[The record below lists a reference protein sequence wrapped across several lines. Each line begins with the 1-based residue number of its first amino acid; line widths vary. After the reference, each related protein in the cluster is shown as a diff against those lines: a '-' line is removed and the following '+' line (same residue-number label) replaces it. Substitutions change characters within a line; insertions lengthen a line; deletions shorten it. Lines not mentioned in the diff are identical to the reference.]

1 VVKNSIMNFIHLNIH
16 SHYSK
21 GWGIGTIEQLCLAAK
36 NMGMKKLALTDT
48 NGLYGMVFFVETAK
62 EMGIEPIIGSE
73 IISNGQRAVLLV
85 KNRRGYANL
94 SQIISARH
102 CHQDFELFP
111 ILREKREGLIVF
123 SDDLNLLKALKRDG
137 TEDLF
142 VEMSPGFQ
150 MARCYAFSRKTKIP
164 PVATNRVSLVTKD
177 QFRLHLI
184 LRAISLNSK
193 LSRLGPDDTCREHNF
208 LNSPNTM
215 IDQFPHAPMAVENT
229 IRIAES
235 SLSDWDFDRII
246 FPCFESMA
254 DQDAFDQLY
263 RATMEGC
270 RRRYGK
276 ITRAVKK
283 RVEHEMRI
291 IREKNFAHYFLV
303 VADITKKARRSCGR
317 GSAAASIVSY
327 ALGITHVDPIRHNLF
342 FERFLNQ
349 ARMDPPDIDVDFAWD
364 ERDRVIDYVFAKY
377 GNRRAAM
384 VANHNTFGARSAIRE
399 VAKVF
404 GLTDSEIGRV
414 TDKIGFRWR
423 LGKIGS
429 ELSVHPRMKEIE
441 FKKPWVEILK
451 TAVQLENHF
460 NHLSTHCGGLVV
472 VPDEIRRYCPVEIS
486 ASGPQVLQWEKDSVE
501 ESGLVKIDI
510 LGNRSLAVI
519 RDALDLVEN
528 NYGRRIDYTDLN
540 PIDDP
545 RTIRIFYKGDTF
557 GVFYFESPA
566 TRQVLTRVGN
576 VFTLEA
582 YLHTDH
588 FHLNVVVT
596 SIIRPASN
604 RSIETWIARL
614 KGESWD
620 PPHPLLRPVLEE
632 TLGVMVFQE
641 QLSRAAI
648 HLAGFD
654 PAEGEMLRKVV
665 SKKHKE
671 KKLRDFYARF
681 VKGAQDR
688 GVDRKV
694 IEEVWLMMMGFDGYS
709 FCKPHSASY
718 TLVAYKSAYLRAH
731 YPAEFMASVISNGGG
746 YYSTFGYLSEA
757 RRMGLTIL
765 PPDINHSEIKYTGKD
780 KEVRVGLMQL
790 KGLSSGAKETVM
802 YEQSKKGPFM
812 SFDNFLA
819 RTGSRIHLQD
829 VRILIKAGCFDGI
842 AGGHISRPGLM
853 WQALGFFDQKE
864 KTPSLFSTLHKI
876 PPAPPLTKG
885 GAGSSQGGT
894 EKADIPRR
902 REPMTASLKGATSE
916 SPPFLKGDLGGFPG
930 SHLPYTK
937 DLMLKHE
944 SEIFGFLLSVH
955 PLDLCRHALIG
966 LDYVRAKDLYRFMGK
981 QVTTIGWYITGKTV
995 RTKKDDTMKFVS
1007 FEDQTGIYET
1017 VFFPEVYNRYCHMLN
1032 ASRPYILK
1040 GKMEENSGAI
1050 TMNVKWIGFLDRYNQ
1065 KTSHRNRA
1073 GR

>member
-1 VVKNSIMNFIHLNIH
+1 
-16 SHYSK
+16 
-21 GWGIGTIEQLCLAAK
+21 
-36 NMGMKKLALTDT
+36 
-48 NGLYGMVFFVETAK
+48 
-62 EMGIEPIIGSE
+62 
-73 IISNGQRAVLLV
+73 
-85 KNRRGYANL
+85 
-94 SQIISARH
+94 
-102 CHQDFELFP
+102 
-111 ILREKREGLIVF
+111 
-123 SDDLNLLKALKRDG
+123 
-137 TEDLF
+137 
-142 VEMSPGFQ
+142 MSPGFQ
-150 MARCYAFSRKTKIP
+150 MARCYAFSRKTGIP
-164 PVATNRVSLVTKD
+164 PVATNRVHLVAKD

-193 LSRLGPDDTCREHNF
+193 LSRLGPEDTCHEHNF

-270 RRRYGK
+270 GRRYGK
-276 ITRAVKK
+276 ITTAVKK

-303 VADITKKARRSCGR
+303 VSDITKKARRSCGR

-342 FERFLNQ
+342 FERFLNP

-404 GLTDSEIGRV
+404 GLTDREIGRV
-414 TDKIGFRWR
+414 TDKIGFRWS

-429 ELSVHPRMKEIE
+429 ELSVHPRMKELE
-441 FKKPWVEILK
+441 FKKPWDEILSA
-451 TAVQLENHF
+451 AVQLENHF

-501 ESGLVKIDI
+501 NSGLVKIDI

-519 RDALDLVEN
+519 RDTLDLVKK
-528 NYGRRIDYTDLN
+528 NYGRRIDYADLN
-540 PIDDP
+540 PIDDS
-545 RTIRIFYKGDTF
+545 RTIRIFYQGDTF

-566 TRQVLTRVGN
+566 TRQVLTKLGS
-576 VFTLEA
+576 VFTFEK

-604 RSIETWIARL
+604 RSVETWIARL
-614 KGESWD
+614 KGEPWD

-641 QLSRAAI
+641 QLSLAAI

-665 SKKHKE
+665 SKKLKE

-681 VKGAQDR
+681 VKGAKDK
-688 GVDRKV
+688 GVDMKV

-746 YYSTFGYLSEA
+746 YYSTFGYISEA

-790 KGLSSGAKETVM
+790 KDLSSGAKETVIH
-802 YEQSKKGPFM
+802 ERSKNGPFM
-812 SFDNFLA
+812 SFDNFLD

-842 AGGHISRPGLM
+842 AGGHVSRPGLM
-853 WQALGFFDQKE
+853 WQALGFLDQKE
-864 KTPSLFSTLHKI
+864 DKKDSTLFDQTQEPVSI
-876 PPAPPLTKG
+876 
-885 GAGSSQGGT
+885 
-894 EKADIPRR
+894 RR
-902 REPMTASLKGATSE
+902 CM
-916 SPPFLKGDLGGFPG
+916 SPQK
-930 SHLPYTK
+930 PYPK
-937 DLMLKHE
+937 NLMLKHE
-944 SEIFGFLLSVH
+944 SEILGFLLSVH
-955 PLDLCRHALIG
+955 PLDLCRHVLNG
-966 LDYVRAKDLYRFMGK
+966 PDYVRAEDLHHFVGK

-1017 VFFPEVYNRYCHMLN
+1017 VLFPNVYNRYCHMLN

-1040 GKMEENSGAI
+1040 GKVEENSRAI
-1050 TMNVKWIGFLDRYNQ
+1050 TMTVNRIDFLDRYKENTLF
-1065 KTSHRNRA
+1065 KRKRNKA
-1073 GR
+1073 LNNHA

>member
-1 VVKNSIMNFIHLNIH
+1 MNFIHLNVH

-21 GWGIGTIEQLCLAAK
+21 GWGIGTIEQLCRAAK
-36 NMGMKKLALTDT
+36 DLGMKKLALTDT
-48 NGLYGMVFFVETAK
+48 NGLYGLVFFVQTTK

-73 IISNGQRAVLLV
+73 IISNGQRAVLMV
-85 KNRRGYANL
+85 KNRRGYAGL

-102 CHQDFELFP
+102 CHQDFDL
-111 ILREKREGLIVF
+111 IRTLRENRDGLIVF
-123 SDDLNLLKALKRDG
+123 SDDFRLLKALKRDG
-137 TEDLF
+137 TENLF
-142 VEMSPGFQ
+142 VEMSPGFH
-150 MARCYAFSRKTKIP
+150 MARCYAFSRKTGIP
-164 PVATNRVSLVTKD
+164 PVATNRVYLVTKD
-177 QFRLHLI
+177 RFRLHLI

-193 LSRLGPDDTCREHNF
+193 LSRLGPDDTCHEHNF
-208 LNSPNTM
+208 LNSPKAM
-215 IDQFPHAPMAVENT
+215 MDQFPHAPMAIDNT
-229 IRIAES
+229 LRIAES
-235 SLSDWDFDRII
+235 SLLDWDFDRVI
-246 FPCFESMA
+246 FPCFERME
-254 DQDAFDQLY
+254 DGEAFDRLY
-263 RATMEGC
+263 RMTMEGC
-270 RRRYGK
+270 RQRYGG

-342 FERFLNQ
+342 FERFLNP

-364 ERDRVIDYVFAKY
+364 ERDQVLDYVFAKY

-404 GLTDSEIGRV
+404 GLTDREISRV
-414 TDKIGFRWR
+414 TDKIGFGWR
-423 LGKIGS
+423 LKKIGS
-429 ELSVHPRMKEIE
+429 ELSGHPRMKGIE
-441 FKKPWVEILK
+441 FKKPWDEILNA
-451 TAVQLENHF
+451 AVQLESHF

-501 ESGLVKIDI
+501 DSGLVKIDI

-519 RDALDLVEN
+519 RDALDLVKK
-528 NYGRRIDYTDLN
+528 NYGRRIDYAGLN
-540 PIDDP
+540 PIDDS
-545 RTIRIFYKGDTF
+545 RTIRVFYEGDTF

-566 TRQVLTRVGN
+566 TRQVLTKVRS
-576 VFTLEA
+576 VFSFEE
-582 YLHTDH
+582 YRNMDH

-604 RSIETWIARL
+604 RSIDTWISRL
-614 KGESWD
+614 KGEPWD
-620 PPHPLLRPVLEE
+620 PPHPLLRPVLKE

-641 QLSRAAI
+641 QLSQAAI

-654 PAEGEMLRKVV
+654 PGEGEALRKVV
-665 SKKHKE
+665 SKKLKE
-671 KKLRDFYARF
+671 KKLWDFYARF
-681 VKGAQDR
+681 VKGAGDR
-688 GVDRKV
+688 GVDMKV
-694 IEEVWLMMMGFDGYS
+694 IDEVWLMMMGFDGYS

-731 YPAEFMASVISNGGG
+731 YPAEFMASVISNRGG
-746 YYSTFGYLSEA
+746 YYSTFGYISEA
-757 RRMGLTIL
+757 KRMGLTIL
-765 PPDINHSEIKYTGKD
+765 PPDINHSEIKYTGKN

-790 KGLSSGAKETVM
+790 KDLSHEAKETVIH
-802 YEQSKKGPFM
+802 ERSKNGPFM
-812 SFDNFLA
+812 SFDNFLD

-829 VRILIKAGCFDGI
+829 VRIMIKAGCFDSI
-842 AGGHISRPGLM
+842 SGGRISRPGLM
-853 WQALGFFDQKE
+853 WQALAFFDQKDE
-864 KTPSLFSTLHKI
+864 KKAPSLFSTPHKI
-876 PPAPPLTKG
+876 PPAPP
-885 GAGSSQGGT
+885 
-894 EKADIPRR
+894 DP
-902 REPMTASLKGATSE
+902 AS
-916 SPPFLKGDLGGFPG
+916 
-930 SHLPYTK
+930 LPYTK

-944 SEIFGFLLSVH
+944 SETLGFLFSIH
-955 PLDLCRHALIG
+955 PLDRYRDIVEHLN
-966 LDYVRAKDLYRFMGK
+966 YVRAKDLHNFIGK

-1032 ASRPYILK
+1032 ASRPYIMK
-1040 GKMEENSGAI
+1040 GKVEENSGAI
-1050 TMNVKWIGFLDRYNQ
+1050 TMTVNWIDFFGSWGQFP
-1065 KTSHRNRA
+1065 
-1073 GR
+1073 G

>member
-1 VVKNSIMNFIHLNIH
+1 MSFIHLNVH
-16 SHYSK
+16 SHYSR
-21 GWGIGTIEQLCLAAK
+21 GRGIGTIEQLCLAAK
-36 NMGMKKLALTDT
+36 NLGMKKLALTDT

-73 IISNGQRAVLLV
+73 ITSDGQRAVLLV

-123 SDDLNLLKALKRDG
+123 SDDFSLLKALKRDDRK
-137 TEDLF
+137 DLF

-150 MARCYAFSRKTKIP
+150 MARCYAFSRRTGIP
-164 PVATNRVSLVTKD
+164 PVATNRVYLVSKD

-184 LRAISLNSK
+184 LRAVSLNSK
-193 LSRLGPDDTCREHNF
+193 LSRLDPDDTCREQNF
-208 LNSPNTM
+208 LNSPDAMT
-215 IDQFPHAPMAVENT
+215 DQFPHAPSAISNT
-229 IRIAES
+229 LRIAES

-246 FPCFESMA
+246 FPCFENMA

-276 ITRAVKK
+276 ITMAVRE

-291 IREKNFAHYFLV
+291 IREKKFAHYFLV

-317 GSAAASIVSY
+317 GSAAASVVSY

-342 FERFLNQ
+342 FERFLNP

-364 ERDRVIDYVFAKY
+364 ERDQVMDYVFARY

-404 GLTDSEIGRV
+404 GLTDGEIGRV
-414 TDKIGFRWR
+414 TDKIGFGWR

-429 ELSVHPRMKEIE
+429 ELGRHPKMREIE
-441 FKKPWVEILK
+441 FKGPWNEILDA
-451 TAVQLENHF
+451 AVKLENHF

-501 ESGLVKIDI
+501 DSGLVKIDI

-519 RDALDLVEN
+519 RDTLELVKK
-528 NYGRRIDYTDLN
+528 NYGRHIDYAGLN

-545 RTIRIFYKGDTF
+545 STIQVFYQGDTF

-566 TRQVLTRVGN
+566 TRQVLTKVGA
-576 VFTLEA
+576 VFTFEE
-582 YLHTDH
+582 YRNMDH

-614 KGESWD
+614 KGEPWD

-641 QLSRAAI
+641 QLSLAAI

-665 SKKHKE
+665 SKKFKE
-671 KKLRDFYARF
+671 KKLRDFHARF
-681 VKGAQDR
+681 VKGARDR
-688 GVDRKV
+688 GMDRKV

-718 TLVAYKSAYLRAH
+718 TLVAYKSSYLRAH

-780 KEVRVGLMQL
+780 KEIRVGLMQL
-790 KGLSSGAKETVM
+790 KDLSLQAKETILH
-802 YEQSKKGPFM
+802 ERSKNGPFM
-812 SFDNFLA
+812 SFDNFLD

-842 AGGHISRPGLM
+842 GEGHVSRPGLM

-864 KTPSLFSTLHKI
+864 KAPGLFSMPNKI
-876 PPAPPLTKG
+876 PLAPP
-885 GAGSSQGGT
+885 
-894 EKADIPRR
+894 DP
-902 REPMTASLKGATSE
+902 ASL
-916 SPPFLKGDLGGFPG
+916 
-930 SHLPYTK
+930 PYPK

-944 SEIFGFLLSVH
+944 SETLGLLFSIH
-955 PLDLCRHALIG
+955 PLDRYRDITEHLH
-966 LDYVRAKDLYRFMGK
+966 YVRARDLHTKAGK
-981 QVTTIGWYITGKTV
+981 HVTTIGWYITGKTV
-995 RTKKDDTMKFVS
+995 RTKKNDTMKFVS

-1017 VFFPEVYNRYCHMLN
+1017 VFFPEAYNRYCHMLN

-1040 GKMEENSGAI
+1040 GKVEENSGAI
-1050 TMNVKWIGFLDRYNQ
+1050 TMAVNWIGFLDRYNQ
-1065 KTSHRNRA
+1065 KTSRRNNSGDQSPGPTPA
-1073 GR
+1073 FHNTGWQALIFGRPGASTKS